1 MLVPF
6 LRPLSYIGRM
16 VGRMLSRMVN
26 TLYYTTM
33 PRYSRIRAIVKR
45 SRSLSSHGRVLPMPT
60 LSNNMTLSTIVFH
73 SDDDVY
79 CYASR

>member
-1 MLVPF
+1 MLVPC
-6 LRPLSYIGRM
+6 LRPLGYIGRM

-33 PRYSRIRAIVKR
+33 PRYNWIRAIVKR
-45 SRSLSSHGRVLPMPT
+45 SRSLSLHGRVLPMPT
-60 LSNNMTLSTIVFH
+60 LSNNMILSTIVFH

-79 CYASR
+79 CYDSR